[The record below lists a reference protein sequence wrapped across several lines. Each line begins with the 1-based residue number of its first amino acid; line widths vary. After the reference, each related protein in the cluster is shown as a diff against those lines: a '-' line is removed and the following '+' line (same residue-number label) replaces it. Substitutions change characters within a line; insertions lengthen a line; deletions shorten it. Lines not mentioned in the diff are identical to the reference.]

1 MTMEDLGTE
10 IKKFLKNENLSERYP
25 NVNYRDLMKKVYEDP
40 DVIAFLD
47 KNKAELTESNVQ
59 RADAKL
65 YEFLSE
71 KNKIILGK
79 GMIAPGYKPQLV
91 LNNHMIDVSYVPT
104 DALIETQKSKALA
117 KRVKSMSMSKD
128 IKNATMNDFDMDGRG
143 DALSQSLKF
152 ITEFVA
158 NPNAYHQAMYF
169 YGSFGVGKTYLLGAM
184 ANELANRGYQTTLMH
199 FPSFAVE
206 IKNAISDNRVY
217 DMLNAVKKSEIL
229 MIDDIGADAMSSWV
243 RDDILGVILQYRMQE
258 EIPTFF
264 SSNFSMKQLE
274 DEHLRISQK
283 GEDEPLKAK
292 RIMERVHFLAKE
304 VKIVGKNRR
313 PK

>member
-1 MTMEDLGTE
+1 MEDLGTE

-104 DALIETQKSKALA
+104 DALIEAQKSKALA

-158 NPNAYHQAMYF
+158 DPSAYHQAMYF

-258 EIPTFF
+258 ELPTFF

-292 RIMERVHFLAKE
+292 RIMERIHFLAKE

>member
-1 MTMEDLGTE
+1 MEDLGTE

-104 DALIETQKSKALA
+104 DALIEAQKSKALA

-143 DALSQSLKF
+143 DALSQSLRF

-158 NPNAYHQAMYF
+158 DPSAYHQAMYF

-258 EIPTFF
+258 ELPTFF

>member
-1 MTMEDLGTE
+1 MEDLGTE

-258 EIPTFF
+258 ELPTFF

>member
-1 MTMEDLGTE
+1 MEDLGTE

-104 DALIETQKSKALA
+104 DALIEAQKSKALA

-158 NPNAYHQAMYF
+158 DPSAYHQAMYF

-258 EIPTFF
+258 ELPTFF

>member
-1 MTMEDLGTE
+1 MEDLGTE

-152 ITEFVA
+152 ITGFVA

-258 EIPTFF
+258 ELPTFF

>member
-1 MTMEDLGTE
+1 MEDLGTE
-10 IKKFLKNENLSERYP
+10 IKKFLKNEDLSERYP

-104 DALIETQKSKALA
+104 DALIEAQKSKALA

-158 NPNAYHQAMYF
+158 DPSAYHQAMYF

-258 EIPTFF
+258 ELPTFF

-292 RIMERVHFLAKE
+292 RIMERIHFLAKE

>member
-1 MTMEDLGTE
+1 MEDLGTE

>member
-1 MTMEDLGTE
+1 MEDLGTE

-258 EIPTFF
+258 ELPTFF

-292 RIMERVHFLAKE
+292 RIMERVHFLTKE

>member
-1 MTMEDLGTE
+1 MEDLGTE

-104 DALIETQKSKALA
+104 DSLIEAQKSRALA

-258 EIPTFF
+258 ELPTFF

>member
-1 MTMEDLGTE
+1 MEDLGTE
-10 IKKFLKNENLSERYP
+10 LKKFLAKDNLSDRYP
-25 NVNYRDLMKKVYEDP
+25 NVNYRDLMSKVYEDS
-40 DVIAFLD
+40 DVIGFLEA
-47 KNKAELTESNVQ
+47 NKAELTEENIQ

-71 KNKIILGK
+71 KNKVILGK

-91 LNNHMIDVSYVPT
+91 MNNHMINVSYVPT
-104 DALIETQKSKALA
+104 DSFIEAQKSRAVS

-128 IKNATMNDFDMDGRG
+128 IKNATMNSFDMDERG
-143 DALSQSLKF
+143 DALSKSLKF

-158 NPNAYHQAMYF
+158 DPKSYHQAMYF

-258 EIPTFF
+258 ELPTFF

-274 DEHLRISQK
+274 EEHLRISQR

-292 RIMERVHFLAKE
+292 RIMERIHFLAKE

>member
-1 MTMEDLGTE
+1 MEDLGTE

-104 DALIETQKSKALA
+104 DALIEAQKSKALA

-158 NPNAYHQAMYF
+158 DPSAYHQAMYF

-258 EIPTFF
+258 ELPTFF

-274 DEHLRISQK
+274 DEHLRISQR

>member
-1 MTMEDLGTE
+1 MEDLGTE

-104 DALIETQKSKALA
+104 DALIEAQKSKALA

-158 NPNAYHQAMYF
+158 DPSAYHQAMYF

-258 EIPTFF
+258 ELPTFF

-292 RIMERVHFLAKE
+292 RIMERVHFLTKE

>member
-1 MTMEDLGTE
+1 MEDLGTE

-104 DALIETQKSKALA
+104 DALIEAQKSKALA

-258 EIPTFF
+258 ELPTFF

>member
-1 MTMEDLGTE
+1 MEDLGTE

-104 DALIETQKSKALA
+104 DSLIEAQKSRALA

-128 IKNATMNDFDMDGRG
+128 IKNATMNDFDIDGRG

-258 EIPTFF
+258 ELPTFF

>member
-1 MTMEDLGTE
+1 MEDLGTE

-258 EIPTFF
+258 ELPTFF

-292 RIMERVHFLAKE
+292 RIMERIHFLAKE